1 MILARFPIVVVVSL
15 AWFVQAFAQTPQ
27 PLLILKG
34 HTDPVSTVAVSPDG
48 KILATGSFD
57 KSVKLWDAATG
68 KELRTL
74 AGTTGHTNL
83 VLGVAFAPDGL
94 SLATVS
100 TDNSLK
106 IWDVATGQVKFNL
119 AHPNI
124 VHCAAFDKTGKSVAT
139 GCQDGILRIYDVTKV
154 PGTVAK
160 AINAHILPQGQ
171 SIYTVVWHPDGK
183 RVASAGLDK
192 SIKIWDAVSGN
203 LLKEIKPGSDAPPLS
218 ATVLTTVPGL
228 IGAAAGHTCNRSPPA
243 GHKDQVYT
251 LAFSKDGKQL
261 ASGSSDHTVKL
272 WNPDSGTL
280 IREFSNPNVKPA
292 GTAHPGFVNGVR
304 FTADGTRL
312 FTVGNS
318 PRLRGYLAVWN
329 VADGKLLYGQE
340 LEFGPIHSV
349 DSRADGSLVL
359 GCGPRQRGSTDSEA
373 VVLPFPVK

>member
-1 MILARFPIVVVVSL
+1 MILARFPFVVVVSL
-15 AWFVQAFAQTPQ
+15 AWFGHAFAQSPQ
-27 PLLILKG
+27 PMLILKG
-34 HTDPVSTVAVSPDG
+34 HTDPVATVAVSPDG

-57 KSVKLWDAATG
+57 KTVKLWDAATG

-74 AGTTGHTNL
+74 AGATGHTNL

-94 SLATVS
+94 TLATVS
-100 TDNSLK
+100 SDNSLK
-106 IWDVATGQVKFNL
+106 IWDFATGQVKLNL

-124 VHCAAFDKTGKSVAT
+124 VHCAAFDKTGKFVAT
-139 GCQDGILRIYDVTKV
+139 GCQDGILRIHDVAKV

-160 AINAHILPQGQ
+160 AINAHVLPQGQ
-171 SIYTVVWHPDGK
+171 SIYAVAWHTDGK

-192 SIKIWDAVSGN
+192 SIKIWDAASGN
-203 LLKEIKPGSDAPPLS
+203 LVKEIKPGSVAPPLS
-218 ATVLTTVPGL
+218 ATMLATVPGL
-228 IGAAAGHTCNRSPPA
+228 LGTAAAHSCNGPRPA

-272 WNPDSGTL
+272 WNPDTGTL
-280 IREFSNPNVKPA
+280 IREFSNPNAKPA

-312 FTVGNS
+312 VSVGNA
-318 PRLRGYLAVWN
+318 PKLRGYLAVWN
-329 VADGKLLYGQE
+329 VADGKSLYGRE

-349 DSRADGSLVL
+349 DLRTDGSLLL
-359 GCGPRQRGSTDSEA
+359 GCGPRQRGSTESEA
-373 VVLPFPVK
+373 VVLPIPVK